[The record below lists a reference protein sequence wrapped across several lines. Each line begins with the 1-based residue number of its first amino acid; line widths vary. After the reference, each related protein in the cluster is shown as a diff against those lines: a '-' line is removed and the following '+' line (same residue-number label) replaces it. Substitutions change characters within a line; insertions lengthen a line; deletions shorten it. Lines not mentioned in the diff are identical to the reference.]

1 MLNLEVPQMG
11 DSITEGS
18 IASVLK
24 SAGESVA
31 EDEVVVQIETDKVT
45 IDVRS
50 PTQGVLN
57 SVLVKVDETVTVGQH
72 IAIIEEGAEGTV
84 SATSTSS
91 SSSSEAAAAPPAPAA
106 AKEEEVSSATSAT
119 VTEHESRAPSIH
131 FPARRTTDGKVISH
145 LSMEDRAKLG
155 LHHQQQQQEET
166 PKQTVHVPMFTNL
179 RGNTSWTNYKPNYE
193 DHIKRRAISEREIE
207 SIMLGGAAD

>member
-1 MLNLEVPQMG
+1 MG

-91 SSSSEAAAAPPAPAA
+91 SSSSEAAAAPPAPPA
-106 AKEEEVSSATSAT
+106 AKEEEVSSATSPT

-179 RGNTSWTNYKPNYE
+179 REIRLGQTTNPITRTTSRGEPFRRGRSRASCSGALQTSTNM
-193 DHIKRRAISEREIE
+193 AT
-207 SIMLGGAAD
+207 LC